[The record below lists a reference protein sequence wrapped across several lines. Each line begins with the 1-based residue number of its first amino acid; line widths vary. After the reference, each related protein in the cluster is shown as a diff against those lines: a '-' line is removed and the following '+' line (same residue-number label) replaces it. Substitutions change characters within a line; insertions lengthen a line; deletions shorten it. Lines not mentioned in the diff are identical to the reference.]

1 MVPKANLLAEVVRRA
16 AVTDRQH
23 RLGKTAVV
31 KLMYLL
37 QALEDVDL
45 DYAFELYTYGPFT
58 GEILYDLDV
67 AERDGLLSI
76 KYLPHAY
83 DGHGGY
89 DIKAKD
95 VREAK
100 GLDSKT
106 LEAIERV
113 VGRFGDKSA
122 RDLELIT
129 TFIYLNRVAG
139 LIGDKLKK
147 GVKNVKP
154 KYTPDELA
162 RTNEEV
168 QEFLIKN

>member
-1 MVPKANLLAEVVRRA
+1 M
-16 AVTDRQH
+16 
-23 RLGKTAVV
+23 
-31 KLMYLL
+31 
-37 QALEDVDL
+37 
-45 DYAFELYTYGPFT
+45 
-58 GEILYDLDV
+58 
-67 AERDGLLSI
+67 
-76 KYLPHAY
+76 
-83 DGHGGY
+83 
-89 DIKAKD
+89 
-95 VREAK
+95 
-100 GLDSKT
+100 DSKT